1 MTTTTERLLD
11 TVQSLITQHHTVY
24 RRLPPQ
30 GVYFEALMERAF
42 DLCGAP
48 GQIIDPTRVNAP
60 SYDVLVGTERL
71 SLKTETGR
79 GTNPTLIKI
88 TKLCTTEREP
98 WTSEVLITR
107 VLEHLSRYDRMLMLR
122 AIWGQEQAF
131 FRYQFVEVPLSL
143 LRLIS
148 TVTLALVGKARE
160 RRSLAG
166 NVRDN
171 EGVAFRVSFD
181 GADGKC
187 VISGLP
193 IMRCSVLRQWEQRV

>member
-24 RRLPPQ
+24 RTLPPQ
-30 GVYFEALMERAF
+30 GIYFEYLMERAF

-48 GQIIDPTRVNAP
+48 GQIIDRTQVNAP
-60 SYDVLVGTERL
+60 SYDVVVGPERL

-79 GTNPTLIKI
+79 STNSSLVKI
-88 TKLCTTEREP
+88 TKLCTTEKEP
-98 WTSEVLITR
+98 WTAEVLITR
-107 VLEHLSRYDRMLMLR
+107 VLDHLSRYDRMLMLR
-122 AIWGQEQAF
+122 AIWGQDQAF
-131 FRYQFVEVPLSL
+131 FRYQFLEVPLSL

-148 TVTLALVGKARE
+148 SVTLAPVGKRQG

-166 NVRDN
+166 NLRDN
-171 EGVAFRVSFD
+171 EGVVFRVNFD

-187 VISGLP
+187 QISRLP
-193 IMRCSVLRQWEQRV
+193 ITRCLVLRQWEQRV

>member
-1 MTTTTERLLD
+1 VTTTTERLLD
-11 TVQSLITQHHTVY
+11 TIQSLITQHHTIY

-30 GVYFEALMERAF
+30 GIYFESLMERAF

-48 GQIIDPTRVNAP
+48 GEIIDRGQVTAP
-60 SYDVLVGTERL
+60 SYDVLVGRERL

-79 GTNPTLIKI
+79 GTNPSLVKI
-88 TKLCTTEREP
+88 TKLCTTEKEP
-98 WTSEVLITR
+98 WTAGVLISR

-148 TVTLALVGKARE
+148 TVVLAPVGKARE

-166 NVRDN
+166 NVSDN
-171 EGVAFRVSFD
+171 EGVAFRVTFD

-193 IMRCSVLRQWEQRV
+193 LTRCSVLRQWEQRV

>member
-11 TVQSLITQHHTVY
+11 TVQSLITQHHTIY

-30 GVYFEALMERAF
+30 GIYFESLMERAF
-42 DLCGAP
+42 DLCEAP
-48 GQIIDPTRVNAP
+48 GQIIEQGQVTSP
-60 SYDVLVGTERL
+60 SYDVLVGRERL

-79 GTNPTLIKI
+79 GTNPSFIKI

-98 WTSEVLITR
+98 WTHEVLVMR

-122 AIWGQEQAF
+122 AIWGQGGTF
-131 FRYQFVEVPLSL
+131 FRYQFVDIPLSVL
-143 LRLIS
+143 SLIS
-148 TVTLALVGKARE
+148 TTTLAPVGKRQG

-166 NVRDN
+166 DILDN
-171 EGVAFRVSFD
+171 EDVVFRVHFD

-187 VISGLP
+187 QISRLP
-193 IMRCSVLRQWEQRV
+193 ISRCQVLRQWEQRI

>member
-11 TVQSLITQHHTVY
+11 TVQSLITQHHTIY

-30 GVYFEALMERAF
+30 GIYFEALMERAF
-42 DLCGAP
+42 DLCEAP
-48 GQIIDPTRVNAP
+48 GQIIEQGQVTAP
-60 SYDVLVGTERL
+60 SYDVLVGRERL

-79 GTNPTLIKI
+79 GTNPSFIKI

-98 WTSEVLITR
+98 WTAEVLITR
-107 VLEHLSRYDRMLMLR
+107 VIDHLSRYDRMLMLR
-122 AIWGQEQAF
+122 AIWGGGQAF
-131 FRYQFVEVPLSL
+131 FRYQFVEVPLTL
-143 LRLIS
+143 LLLIS
-148 TVTLALVGKARE
+148 TVTLAPVGKLRE

-166 NVRDN
+166 NVRDK

-187 VISGLP
+187 VISALP
-193 IMRCSVLRQWEQRV
+193 MTRCSVLRQWEQRV